1 MDQISLQI
9 SSAIDV
15 ARSFEQATLRA
26 ERERQVGEI
35 TTRIRE
41 TLDIQAILKTAAH
54 EVRQALGV
62 PEVTVRLA
70 STVDNGDEL
79 RKPSIEK
86 MGSEASR

>member
-26 ERERQVGEI
+26 DRERKVSEI
-35 TTRIRE
+35 ASRIRE
-41 TLDIQAILKTAAH
+41 TLDIQTILKTAAL
-54 EVRQALGV
+54 EVRQVLGV

-70 STVDNGDEL
+70 SEVSEIDPVGQN
-79 RKPSIEK
+79 PIERV
-86 MGSEASR
+86 GEDAH